1 MKRLDGI
8 YRGYDIFEKDNVWKI
23 ELEGKTITTF
33 NKILNVDGKASCM
46 NEIDRIKR
54 EDYHERE
61 RNIQRV
67 DAQVKLDNNIKKARN
82 NGS

>member
-8 YRGYDIFEKDNVWKI
+8 YRGYSIFEKDNVWKV

-33 NKILNVDGKASCM
+33 DKEESVDGKASCM
-46 NEIDRIKR
+46 CEIDRIKR
-54 EDYHERE
+54 EERKE
-61 RNIQRV
+61 VDANIQRV

>member
-8 YRGYDIFEKDNVWKI
+8 YRGYDIFEKDNVWKV
-23 ELEGKTITTF
+23 ELEGKVITTF
-33 NKILNVDGKASCM
+33 DKIDGVDGKASCM
-46 NEIDRIKR
+46 TEIDRIKR
-54 EDYHERE
+54 EDIRDRE
-61 RNIQRV
+61 INIQRV

>member
-8 YRGYDIFEKDNVWKI
+8 YRGYDIFEKDNVWNI
-23 ELEGKTITTF
+23 ELEGKAISTF
-33 NKILNVDGKASCM
+33 DKIDGVDGKASCM
-46 NEIDRIKR
+46 TEIDRIKR
-54 EDYHERE
+54 EDIRDRE
-61 RNIQRV
+61 INIQRV

>member
-33 NKILNVDGKASCM
+33 DKIDGVDGKASCM
-46 NEIDRIKR
+46 TEIDRIKR
-54 EDYHERE
+54 EDIRDRE
-61 RNIQRV
+61 INIQRV

>member
-8 YRGYDIFEKDNVWKI
+8 YRGYSIFEKDKVWKV
-23 ELEGKTITTF
+23 ELEGKVITTF
-33 NKILNVDGKASCM
+33 DKIDGVDGKASCM
-46 NEIDRIKR
+46 TEIDRIKR
-54 EDYHERE
+54 EDIRDRE
-61 RNIQRV
+61 INIQRV

>member
-8 YRGYDIFEKDNVWKI
+8 YRGYSIFEKDNVWKV

-46 NEIDRIKR
+46 TEIDRIKR
-54 EDYHERE
+54 QDKVEVDA
-61 RNIQRV
+61 NIQRV

>member
-8 YRGYDIFEKDNVWKI
+8 YRGYCIFEKDEVWKI
-23 ELEGKTITTF
+23 ELEGKAITTF
-33 NKILNVDGKASCM
+33 DKIPGVDGKASCM
-46 NEIDRIKR
+46 CEIDAIKR
-54 EDYHERE
+54 EDRKEIDA
-61 RNIQRV
+61 NIQRV

>member
-8 YRGYDIFEKDNVWKI
+8 YRGYSIFEKDNVWKI

-67 DAQVKLDNNIKKARN
+67 DAQVKATRY
-82 NGS
+82 GGV

>member
-8 YRGYDIFEKDNVWKI
+8 YRGYSIFEKDNVWKV

-46 NEIDRIKR
+46 TEIDRIKR
-54 EDYHERE
+54 EDIRDRE
-61 RNIQRV
+61 INIQRV

>member
-33 NKILNVDGKASCM
+33 DKIDGVDGKASCM
-46 NEIDRIKR
+46 TEIDRIKR
-54 EDYHERE
+54 EDIRDRE
-61 RNIQRV
+61 INIQRI
-67 DAQVKLDNNIKKARN
+67 DAQVKATRD
-82 NGS
+82 GGV

>member
-8 YRGYDIFEKDNVWKI
+8 YRGYDIFEKDNVWKV
-23 ELEGKTITTF
+23 ELEGKTISTF
-33 NKILNVDGKASCM
+33 DKIDGVDGKASCM
-46 NEIDRIKR
+46 TEIDRIKR
-54 EDYHERE
+54 EDIRDRE
-61 RNIQRV
+61 INIQRI

>member
-1 MKRLDGI
+1 MKRLEGI

-46 NEIDRIKR
+46 TEIDRIKR
-54 EDYHERE
+54 EDIQERE
-61 RNIQRV
+61 INIQRV
-67 DAQVKLDNNIKKARN
+67 DAQVKATRD
-82 NGS
+82 GGV

>member
-8 YRGYDIFEKDNVWKI
+8 YRGYSIFEKDEVWKI
-23 ELEGKTITTF
+23 ELEGKAIITF
-33 NKILNVDGKASCM
+33 NKVDGVDGKASCM
-46 NEIDRIKR
+46 TEIDRIKR
-54 EDYHERE
+54 EDRKEVDV
-61 RNIQRV
+61 NIQRV

>member
-8 YRGYDIFEKDNVWKI
+8 YRGYSIFEKDKVWKI

-46 NEIDRIKR
+46 TEIDRIKR
-54 EDYHERE
+54 EDIRDRE
-61 RNIQRV
+61 INIQRI
-67 DAQVKLDNNIKKARN
+67 DAQVKATRD
-82 NGS
+82 GGV